1 MTGLSQIILGAF
13 LLSIVHASIP
23 NHWIPLVALS
33 KSENWTEKFTMS
45 ATALAGFSHTL
56 STIIIGIIIG
66 FLGYQLSGSYSF
78 IVGVIAPSLLVLLG
92 IIYLALSIK
101 ANKHH
106 HHHHHSHEINI
117 DEVNLPSAKKTTT
130 AIILTLIISMFFS
143 PCLEIEAYFFVAS
156 KLGWQGIITVSV
168 IYTII
173 TIAGM
178 LLLVW
183 LGMKGVK
190 KIKSH
195 FLEHHEKTII
205 GIILIVLGIAGYFI
219 N

>member
-1 MTGLSQIILGAF
+1 MTGLSQIIVGAF

-33 KSENWTEKFTMS
+33 KAEKWNEKLTMGI
-45 ATALAGFSHTL
+45 TAIAGFAHTL
-56 STIIIGIIIG
+56 STIIIGIIVG
-66 FLGYQLSGSYSF
+66 FFGYKLSDSYSF
-78 IVGVIAPSLLVLLG
+78 IVGVIAPSLLILLG
-92 IIYLALSIK
+92 IIYLIYSIRD
-101 ANKHH
+101 NKHR
-106 HHHHHSHEINI
+106 HHHHSHEINI
-117 DEVNLPSAKKTTT
+117 DDANLTSAKKKTT
-130 AIILTLIISMFFS
+130 AIILTLTISMFSS

-156 KLGWQGIITVSV
+156 SLGWQGIISVSV

-183 LGMKGVK
+183 LGMKGVR

-195 FLEHHEKTII
+195 FLEHHEKTIT
-205 GIILIVLGIAGYFI
+205 GILLIVLGIAGYFI
-219 N
+219 R

>member
-1 MTGLSQIILGAF
+1 MTGLSQIIAGAF
-13 LLSIVHASIP
+13 ILSIVHASIP

-33 KSENWTEKFTMS
+33 KAEKWNEKLTMGI
-45 ATALAGFSHTL
+45 TVIAGFAHTL
-56 STIIIGIIIG
+56 STIIIGIIVG
-66 FLGYQLSGSYSF
+66 FLGYKLSDSYSF
-78 IVGVIAPSLLVLLG
+78 IVGVIAPSILILLG
-92 IIYLALSIK
+92 IIYLILSIRD
-101 ANKHH
+101 NKHH
-106 HHHHHSHEINI
+106 HNHTHEINI
-117 DEVNLPSAKKTTT
+117 DEVKKKTT
-130 AIILTLIISMFFS
+130 AAVILTLTISMFFS

-156 KLGWQGIITVSV
+156 KLSWQGIITVSV

-195 FLEHHEKTII
+195 FLEHHEKTIT

>member
-33 KSENWTEKFTMS
+33 KAERWDEKLTMGI
-45 ATALAGFSHTL
+45 TAIAGFAHTL
-56 STIIIGIIIG
+56 STIIIGIIVG
-66 FLGYQLSGSYSF
+66 FLGYKLSSSYSF
-78 IVGVIAPSLLVLLG
+78 IVGVIAPSLLIILG
-92 IIYLALSIK
+92 IIFLILSIRD
-101 ANKHH
+101 NKHH
-106 HHHHHSHEINI
+106 HHNHDIHI
-117 DEVNLPSAKKTTT
+117 DDVKKKTTT
-130 AIILTLIISMFFS
+130 AIILTLTISMFFS

-156 KLGWQGIITVSV
+156 KLGWIGIITVSA

-195 FLEHHEKTII
+195 FLEHHEKTIT
-205 GIILIVLGIAGYFI
+205 GILLVFLGIAGFFI
-219 N
+219 R

>member
-1 MTGLSQIILGAF
+1 MEGLSQIIIGAF

-33 KSENWTEKFTMS
+33 KSEKWNEKSTMGI
-45 ATALAGFSHTL
+45 TAIAGFSHTL
-56 STIIIGIIIG
+56 STIIIGIIVG
-66 FLGYQLSGSYSF
+66 FLGYKLSDSYSF
-78 IVGVIAPSLLVLLG
+78 IVAVIAPSLLILLG
-92 IIYLALSIK
+92 IIYLVLSIRE
-101 ANKHH
+101 NKHH
-106 HHHHHSHEINI
+106 HHHHSHDIHI
-117 DEVNLPSAKKTTT
+117 DDARKKTTA

-156 KLGWQGIITVSV
+156 NLGWEGIIAVSV
-168 IYTII
+168 VYTVI

-183 LGMKGVK
+183 LGMKGME

-195 FLEHHEKTII
+195 FLEHHEKTIT
-205 GIILIVLGIAGYFI
+205 GILLVVLGIAGYFI
-219 N
+219 T

>member
-1 MTGLSQIILGAF
+1 MTGLSQIIIGAF

-23 NHWIPLVALS
+23 NHWIPLVVLS
-33 KSENWTEKFTMS
+33 KSEKWTEKFTMS
-45 ATALAGFSHTL
+45 ATAIAGFSHTL
-56 STIIIGIIIG
+56 STIIIGIIVG
-66 FLGYQLSGSYSF
+66 FLGYKLSGSYSF
-78 IVGVIAPSLLVLLG
+78 IVGVIAPSLLILLG
-92 IIYLALSIK
+92 IIYLALSIR

-106 HHHHHSHEINI
+106 HHHHHTHEIHL
-117 DEVNLPSAKKTTT
+117 DDVKKKTTA
-130 AIILTLIISMFFS
+130 AIILTLTVSMFFS

-156 KLGWQGIITVSV
+156 KFGWTGIIAVSV
-168 IYTII
+168 IYTFI

-195 FLEHHEKTII
+195 FLEHHEKTIT
-205 GIILIVLGIAGYFI
+205 GILLVILGIAGYFI
-219 N
+219 I

>member
-1 MTGLSQIILGAF
+1 MTGLSQIIIGAF

-33 KSENWTEKFTMS
+33 KAEKWNEKTTLGI
-45 ATALAGFSHTL
+45 TAIAGFAHTL
-56 STIIIGIIIG
+56 STIIIGIIVG
-66 FLGYQLSGSYSF
+66 FFGYKLSGSYSF
-78 IVGVIAPSLLVLLG
+78 IVGVIAPGILILLG
-92 IIYLALSIK
+92 IIYLILSMK
-101 ANKHH
+101 DNK
-106 HHHHHSHEINI
+106 HHHHSHEINI
-117 DEVNLPSAKKTTT
+117 DEVKKKTTT
-130 AIILTLIISMFFS
+130 AIILTLTISMFFS

-168 IYTII
+168 IYTVI
-173 TIAGM
+173 TISGM

-195 FLEHHEKTII
+195 FLGHHEKTIT
-205 GIILIVLGIAGYFI
+205 GILLIVLGIAGYFI
-219 N
+219 S

>member
-1 MTGLSQIILGAF
+1 MTGLSQIIIGAF

-33 KSENWTEKFTMS
+33 KAEKWNEKTTLGI
-45 ATALAGFSHTL
+45 TAIAGFAHTL
-56 STIIIGIIIG
+56 STIIIGIIVG
-66 FLGYQLSGSYSF
+66 FFGYKLSGSYSF
-78 IVGVIAPSLLVLLG
+78 IVGVIAPGILILLG
-92 IIYLALSIK
+92 IIYLILSMK
-101 ANKHH
+101 DNK
-106 HHHHHSHEINI
+106 HHHHSHEINI
-117 DEVNLPSAKKTTT
+117 DEVKKKTTT
-130 AIILTLIISMFFS
+130 AIILTLTISMFFS

-168 IYTII
+168 IYTVI
-173 TIAGM
+173 TISGM

-195 FLEHHEKTII
+195 FLEHHEKTIT
-205 GIILIVLGIAGYFI
+205 GILLIVLGIAGYFI
-219 N
+219 S

>member
-33 KSENWTEKFTMS
+33 KAEKWNEKLTLGI
-45 ATALAGFSHTL
+45 TAIAGFAHTL
-56 STIIIGIIIG
+56 STIIIGIIVG
-66 FLGYQLSGSYSF
+66 FFGYKLSSSYTF
-78 IVGVIAPSLLVLLG
+78 IVGVIAPSILILLG
-92 IIYLALSIK
+92 IIYLILSIRG
-101 ANKHH
+101 NKHH
-106 HHHHHSHEINI
+106 HHNHDIHI
-117 DEVNLPSAKKTTT
+117 DDVKKKTTT
-130 AIILTLIISMFFS
+130 AIILTLTISMFFS

-183 LGMKGVK
+183 LGMKGVR

-195 FLEHHEKTII
+195 FLEHHEKTIT
-205 GIILIVLGIAGYFI
+205 GILLVLLGIAGFFI

>member
-1 MTGLSQIILGAF
+1 MTGLSQIIVGAF

-33 KSENWTEKFTMS
+33 KSEKWTEKFTMS
-45 ATALAGFSHTL
+45 ATAIAGFSHTL
-56 STIIIGIIIG
+56 STIIIGIIVG
-66 FLGYQLSGSYSF
+66 FLGYKLSGSYSF
-78 IVGVIAPSLLVLLG
+78 IVGVIAPSLLILLG
-92 IIYLALSIK
+92 IIYLVLSIR

-106 HHHHHSHEINI
+106 HHHHHHEIHLE
-117 DEVNLPSAKKTTT
+117 DVKKKTTA
-130 AIILTLIISMFFS
+130 AIILTLTISMFFS
-143 PCLEIEAYFFVAS
+143 PCLEIEAYYFVAS
-156 KLGWQGIITVSV
+156 QLGWQGIITVSL

-183 LGMKGVK
+183 LGMKGVR

-195 FLEHHEKTII
+195 FIEHHEKTIT
-205 GIILIVLGIAGYFI
+205 GVLLMVLGIAGYFI
-219 N
+219 R

>member
-1 MTGLSQIILGAF
+1 MTGLSQIIIGAF

-33 KSENWTEKFTMS
+33 KSEKWNEKLTMGI
-45 ATALAGFSHTL
+45 TAIAGFAHTL
-56 STIIIGIIIG
+56 STIIIGIIVG
-66 FLGYQLSGSYSF
+66 FFGYKLSGSYSF
-78 IVGVIAPSLLVLLG
+78 IVGVIAPSLLILLG
-92 IIYLALSIK
+92 IIYLLLSI
-101 ANKHH
+101 NDNRHQHH
-106 HHHHHSHEINI
+106 HHDIQI
-117 DEVNLPSAKKTTT
+117 ADVKKKTTT
-130 AIILTLIISMFFS
+130 AIILTLTISMFFS

-156 KLGWQGIITVSV
+156 RLGWKGIIAVSV
-168 IYTII
+168 IYTFI

-195 FLEHHEKTII
+195 FLEHHEKTIT
-205 GIILIVLGIAGYFI
+205 GILLIVLGIAGYFI
-219 N
+219 T

>member
-1 MTGLSQIILGAF
+1 MKGIITMTGLSQIIVGAI

-33 KSENWTEKFTMS
+33 KAEKWSEKSTMGI
-45 ATALAGFSHTL
+45 TAIAGFAHIL

-66 FLGYQLSGSYSF
+66 LLGYKLSGSYSF
-78 IVGVIAPSLLVLLG
+78 IIGVIAPSILIFLG
-92 IIYLALSIK
+92 IIYLILSIK
-101 ANKHH
+101 SNKHH
-106 HHHHHSHEINI
+106 HHHDMHI
-117 DEVNLPSAKKTTT
+117 DDKKKKTTT
-130 AIILTLIISMFFS
+130 AIILALTISMFFS

-156 KLGWQGIITVSV
+156 KLGWQGIIAVSI

-183 LGMKGVK
+183 LGMKGVR

-195 FLEHHEKTII
+195 FLEHHEKTIT
-205 GIILIVLGIAGYFI
+205 GALLIVLGIAGYFI
-219 N
+219 R

>member
-1 MTGLSQIILGAF
+1 VTGLSQIIVGAF

-33 KSENWTEKFTMS
+33 KSEKWTEKFTLN
-45 ATALAGFSHTL
+45 ATFIAGFSHTL
-56 STIIIGIIIG
+56 STIIIGIIVGFIG
-66 FLGYQLSGSYSF
+66 YKLSASYSI
-78 IVGVIAPSLLVLLG
+78 IVGVIAPGLLVLLG
-92 IIYLALSIK
+92 IIYLALSIR

-106 HHHHHSHEINI
+106 HHNHEINL
-117 DEVNLPSAKKTTT
+117 NGAKKKSTVGIIT
-130 AIILTLIISMFFS
+130 ALTISMFLS
-143 PCLEIEAYFFVAS
+143 PCLEIEAYYFIAS
-156 KLGWQGIITVSV
+156 KHGWQGIITVSL

-190 KIKSH
+190 KINSH
-195 FLEHHEKTII
+195 FLEHHEKTIT
-205 GIILIVLGIAGYFI
+205 GIILIFLGLMGYFI
-219 N
+219 K